1 MPTIF
6 DVVLCSVYNDMLI
19 ERQYQKYEAQAPGFL
34 FISRLI
40 SHISKISTPT
50 IYKYTL

>member
-19 ERQYQKYEAQAPGFL
+19 ERQYQKNEAQAPGFL
-34 FISRLI
+34 FKSYIENFYPY
-40 SHISKISTPT
+40 HI
-50 IYKYTL
+50 

>member
-19 ERQYQKYEAQAPGFL
+19 ERQYQKYEAHAGTWI
-34 FISRLI
+34 FI
-40 SHISKISTPT
+40 
-50 IYKYTL
+50 

>member
-34 FISRLI
+34 FNCL

>member
-34 FISRLI
+34 LMSYIENFYPY
-40 SHISKISTPT
+40 HI
-50 IYKYTL
+50 